1 MNRREFHI
9 GPGAASLLLIAVV
22 LCMSVLGMLS
32 LVSARGDVRLSERNS
47 AMAISAALI
56 DVSAEHSFAAL
67 DELLADCARD
77 AANDDAYL
85 AAAKAVLPE
94 GMRLFGNT
102 VSWLEESND
111 GRRLDCEVEIAPLG
125 DFPRARFT
133 AHRLYTELDEA
144 LTMNEGNAW
153 GIWD

>member
-22 LCMSVLGMLS
+22 LCMSVLGILS
-32 LVSARGDVRLSERNS
+32 LVSAGGDARLSERNS
-47 AMAISAALI
+47 AMAVSAAQI
-56 DVSAEHSFAAL
+56 DVSAERSLAAL
-67 DELLADCARD
+67 DALLASCQSDVE
-77 AANDDAYL
+77 DDEAYL
-85 AAAKAVLPE
+85 MAAKAALPE
-94 GMRLFGNT
+94 GMRLFDNT
-102 VSWLEESND
+102 VIWLEENDD
-111 GRRLDCEVEIAPLG
+111 GRRLDCEAEIAPLG
-125 DFPRARFT
+125 DFPRVRFT

>member
-32 LVSARGDVRLSERNS
+32 LVSARGDARLSERNA
-47 AMAISAALI
+47 AMAVSAALI
-56 DVSAEHSFAAL
+56 DEQAERTLAAL
-67 DELLADCARD
+67 DELLVACQRD
-77 AANDDAYL
+77 AADDEAYL
-85 AAAKAVLPE
+85 AAAKAGLPE
-94 GMRLFGNT
+94 GMRLFDNT
-102 VSWLEESND
+102 VIWLEESND
-111 GRRLDCEVEIAPLG
+111 GRRLDCEAEIAPLG
-125 DFPRARFT
+125 DFPRVRFT